1 MSTTLPSRTVKTN
14 AARGFPPGA
23 QTAPTS
29 PSMSATRA
37 APARPENVLAAL
49 VLWISTTNLYNRINV
64 ATRQVAGSWK

>member
-1 MSTTLPSRTVKTN
+1 
-14 AARGFPPGA
+14 
-23 QTAPTS
+23 
-29 PSMSATRA
+29 MSATRA